1 VQLEP
6 AVLPSYTIPPSV
18 DEKSVLGLSAR
29 TLSASQLL
37 LAPLPPLV
45 TGLFPRTG
53 TSLHGERLGD
63 LPSVYER
70 IGPRRH
76 PSKAQRLAQDPPLPH
91 PIVSESAQ
99 HEDAVLTAWYSQ
111 AGVLD
116 LAWLNHPSRH
126 HVRWRQPEGR
136 WVMAKRRFSGGEALA
151 RHLAKKPPADLYVST
166 SAWLDPVNLPGLRDE
181 TRPSPVLLDHLVV
194 FDLDLGPFSMK
205 RLETVRK
212 RTSNLITWLDEHTNL
227 VLLHVTFSGAKG
239 FHVVLRD
246 PDRTP
251 FELPDPREREQAVR
265 EHRQRLL
272 ERVMAAGHAVD
283 PTVTA
288 DTRRIIRVPG
298 SLHGRTRWACTVLG
312 KGLIQQPLR
321 RWVDALPRAS
331 DAQRMPKRP
340 PREAKERKTK
350 REKPPLRAERLTL
363 EVSTHVV
370 GTKDRTAVVALLPN
384 KVDDQRLEAFLN
396 GLPEDVAPLGIFDVG
411 QRFLVVVPR
420 AFPRARAMAVFDEMG
435 LKAVASRHRADEH
448 AWIPLLEST
457 EESLEGITPRGW
469 SRLED
474 EVGHPWSRPHLELC
488 HRLGL
493 DAPPSTG
500 DVSGSAEPALRFAKR
515 R

>member
-1 VQLEP
+1 MRKDD
-6 AVLPSYTIPPSV
+6 PPN
-18 DEKSVLGLSAR
+18 DEGLS
-29 TLSASQLL
+29 
-37 LAPLPPLV
+37 
-45 TGLFPRTG
+45 
-53 TSLHGERLGD
+53 
-63 LPSVYER
+63 
-70 IGPRRH
+70 
-76 PSKAQRLAQDPPLPH
+76 
-91 PIVSESAQ
+91 
-99 HEDAVLTAWYSQ
+99 AWYSQ

-116 LAWLNHPSRH
+116 LAWLDHPSRH
-126 HVRWRQPEGR
+126 HVRWRQTGGR
-136 WVMAKRRFSGGEALA
+136 WVMAKRRFSGEETLA
-151 RHLAKKPPADLYVST
+151 RHLSKQPPSDLYVST

-181 TRPSPVLLDHLVV
+181 TRPPPVLLDHLVV

-212 RTSNLITWLDEHTNL
+212 RTSDLITWLDEHTNL

-251 FELPDPREREQAVR
+251 FELPDPREREKAVR

-272 ERVMAAGHAVD
+272 ERVLAEGHAVD

-298 SLHGRTRWACTVLG
+298 SLHGRTRWACTVLEE
-312 KGLIQQPLR
+312 GLIHQPLR
-321 RWVDALPRAS
+321 RWVDTLPRAT
-331 DAQRMPKRP
+331 DAEVMPKRP
-340 PREAKERKTK
+340 PRQAKKASAKQQPAAPR
-350 REKPPLRAERLTL
+350 PERLSL

-384 KVDDQRLEAFLN
+384 KINDERRLESFLDA
-396 GLPEDVAPLGIFDVG
+396 LPEDVAPLAVFEVG
-411 QRFLVVVPR
+411 GRFLVVAPR

-435 LKAVASRHRADEH
+435 LKAIAARHRADEH

-457 EESLEGITPRGW
+457 DESLEGITPLRW
-469 SRLED
+469 SRLD
-474 EVGHPWSRPHLELC
+474 QEVGHPWSRPHVELC

-493 DAPPSTG
+493 SVPEAAG
-500 DVSGSAEPALRFAKR
+500 DIAGSDEPAMRFAHR